1 MANDPFRRVVFRG
14 GGADIGVEIEPSDA
28 PEAER
33 QVLEHSLGNQ
43 TQLDMPLVSGELAAD
58 VGAVN
63 LRLALHILFAAAAA
77 DGSHVLH
84 PEVIRVNANGVNG
97 LFEADFDF
105 EPPAVEANDLQ
116 GVQGQ
121 IGAQED
127 HVAAAWVAHPD
138 KADQLAQGPPQ
149 QVLAVIAKG
158 DAGFP
163 IDRTGGLEEELAVAK
178 PVLEVG
184 FVAIDAASATALAA
198 TPWGGW
204 EVSDGVGAH
213 TRDQVVTVGQ
223 ERACEFGG
231 GVIGVGDDGQGA
243 SPLQSEQQAAEF
255 IQQGAPVA
263 GAPNHALV
271 NAGSHWDGQA
281 EAGGLD
287 QEGDGL
293 QGMAHDEG
301 RLGIAAGLLVKA
313 FYGRHFATLLG
324 SLEAIDHHNR
334 TTVDLHEATT
344 EQMLECLPPEL
355 G

>member
-1 MANDPFRRVVFRG
+1 
-14 GGADIGVEIEPSDA
+14 
-28 PEAER
+28 
-33 QVLEHSLGNQ
+33 
-43 TQLDMPLVSGELAAD
+43 VS
-58 VGAVN
+58 
-63 LRLALHILFAAAAA
+63 A
-77 DGSHVLH
+77 DGVT
-84 PEVIRVNANGVNG
+84 G
-97 LFEADFDF
+97 LFEADLDF
-105 EPPAVEANDLQ
+105 QPPAVEANDLQ
-116 GVQGQ
+116 WVQGQ
-121 IGAQED
+121 IGAEED

-223 ERACEFGG
+223 QRAGEFGG

-263 GAPNHALV
+263 GAPNHAFV
-271 NAGSHWDGQA
+271 DAGSHWNGQA
-281 EAGGLD
+281 DVGCLD
-287 QEGDGL
+287 QQGDGL
-293 QGMAHDEG
+293 QGMAYDEG
-301 RLGIAAGLLVKA
+301 RFGIAAGLLVKA
-313 FYGRHFATLLG
+313 FDGRHFAVFFG
-324 SLEAIDHHNR
+324 SLEVINQHNR
-334 TTVDLHEATT
+334 TTVDLHQAAT
-344 EQMLECLPPEL
+344 EQMLEGLAPEL